1 MHRVGIIVI
10 QLVFLVCRESGD
22 HKRPGNGSQ
31 QFPPNSSRALMC
43 SDCSMP
49 IEDYSEDVIVL
60 CIVLAE
66 TYLNHDLNQAAGMVY
81 EMILNVSNIAHTQ
94 IYSWQNPE

>member
-1 MHRVGIIVI
+1 MNIYS
-10 QLVFLVCRESGD
+10 ESGD
-22 HKRPGNGSQ
+22 HKRNGNGPQ
-31 QFPPNSSRALMC
+31 QGPLGLSRRLTC

-60 CIVLAE
+60 CIVSAE

-81 EMILNVSNIAHTQ
+81 EMILSVSNIAHTQ